1 MEFHDKDYKKEARER
16 GIGNESPARA
26 SDMVSLSIRNHPDV
40 LFAYSNNYVEVIL
53 RVENPAQHPIWA
65 EADLVVPE
73 NLSLSPS
80 SALKKGR
87 VRIGIV
93 AKNEYLEKAVRVYS
107 TSYTQP
113 QMYRC
118 NATLYIFNHDG
129 VIDER
134 MEKAVDIRCEAKKE
148 ASL

>member
-1 MEFHDKDYKKEARER
+1 
-16 GIGNESPARA
+16 
-26 SDMVSLSIRNHPDV
+26 MVSLSIRNHPEV
-40 LFAYSNNYVEVIL
+40 LFAYSANYIEVIF
-53 RVENPAQHPIWA
+53 RVENPAQRPIWA
-65 EADLVVPE
+65 EADIHVPE
-73 NLSLSPS
+73 NLSLSPN

-93 AKNEYLEKAVRVYS
+93 AKNEYLEKAVRVYG
-107 TSYTQP
+107 TAYTNP

-129 VIDER
+129 IIDER
-134 MEKAVDIRCEAKKE
+134 LEKAVDVRCEAKKE

>member
-1 MEFHDKDYKKEARER
+1 
-16 GIGNESPARA
+16 
-26 SDMVSLSIRNHPDV
+26 MVSLGIRNHPEV
-40 LFAYSNNYVEVIL
+40 LFAYSANYVEVIL

-65 EADLVVPE
+65 EADIVVPK
-73 NLSLSPS
+73 NLSLSPN

-93 AKNEYLEKAVRVYS
+93 SRNEFLEKAVRVYGGP
-107 TSYTQP
+107 YTNP

-134 MEKAVDIRCEAKKE
+134 LEKAVDVRCEAKKE